1 VSEAT
6 AGQPGQPGSPPGG
19 PTGWLSRRVLLILL
33 VASVVLNLC
42 FVAGAVWT
50 RWHAPARWAGMEQ
63 RYQQMAAELD
73 LNPQQKIAFD
83 AYVAAMRTR
92 TEKMRQQVGPLVGA
106 AWEEIA
112 KPQAEEA
119 QVGRLFDEAAEKR
132 REFQRE
138 AGAQT
143 LKFLAILSPEQRS
156 KFVAIAHQRRGS
168 GVRLAPAKR

>member
-1 VSEAT
+1 MTDETAGS
-6 AGQPGQPGSPPGG
+6 AGQPGAPA
-19 PTGWLSRRVLLILL
+19 GWLSRRVLLILL

-63 RYQQMAAELD
+63 RYRQMAAELD

-83 AYVAAMRTR
+83 AYVATMRTR
-92 TEKMRQQVGPLVGA
+92 TEKMRQQVGPVMDA

-112 KPQAEEA
+112 KPHADAA
-119 QVGRLFDEAAEKR
+119 QVALLFDYAAEKR

-138 AGAQT
+138 ASAQT
-143 LKFLAILSPEQRS
+143 LDFLATLAPAQRS
-156 KFVAIAHQRRGS
+156 KFVAIARERRALLRARS
-168 GVRLAPAKR
+168 ATH